1 MHHATGTFEVKLQPQ
16 GGIGPEADDG
26 NSLSRLSLD
35 KRFSGDLVGTGV
47 GEMLAARAAVPTSAS
62 YVAIERVTGTLDGR
76 TGSFVLVHRGVM
88 QGERQQLE
96 VQVSPGSGT
105 GALAG
110 ITGTLT
116 IRIEHGQHFYDL
128 SYALPDAD

>member
-16 GGIGPEADDG
+16 GEIGADAGDG

-35 KRFSGDLVGTGV
+35 KRFSGDLVATGV
-47 GEMLAARAAVPTSAS
+47 GEMLAARATVPTSAA
-62 YVAIERVTGTLDGR
+62 YVAIERVTGTLHGKA
-76 TGSFVLVHRGVM
+76 GSFVLVHRGVM

-96 VQVSPGSGT
+96 VQVAPASGT

-110 ITGTLT
+110 ITGTLA
-116 IRIEHGQHFYDL
+116 IRIENGQHFYDL
-128 SYALPDAD
+128 AYALPDAD

>member
-16 GGIGPEADDG
+16 GGIGPETDDG

-76 TGSFVLVHRGVM
+76 SGSFVLVHRGVM

-110 ITGTLT
+110 ITGTLA
-116 IRIEHGQHFYDL
+116 IRIENGQHFYDL
-128 SYALPDAD
+128 SYALPDPD

>member
-35 KRFSGDLVGTGV
+35 KRFSGDLVGTGI

-76 TGSFVLVHRGVM
+76 SGSFVLVHRGVM

-110 ITGTLT
+110 ITGTLA
-116 IRIEHGQHFYDL
+116 IRIEQGQHFYDL